1 MKYLY
6 IVAILL
12 ASLGGVYGVGHHNG
26 YAQSQAEVAE
36 QVAQANAAARQ
47 TEQQLNGKI
56 ADLSTQLVKA
66 QNDAQ
71 KQIAKRDSDIAT
83 GKLQLFIKTKAPVC
97 PPANAPATGGN
108 PTDVAVIDPTFA
120 QSIVAITDDG
130 DNAIRKL
137 NACITV
143 YNQVRELLN
152 GTATTK

>member
-6 IVAILL
+6 IVAVLL

-97 PPANAPATGGN
+97 PPANAPATNGN
-108 PTDVAVIDPTFA
+108 PTDVAVIDSGTA
-120 QSIVAITDDG
+120 SAIVAITDKG
-130 DNAIRKL
+130 DEGIRRL
-137 NACITV
+137 NACVAI
-143 YNQVRELLN
+143 YDQVRSMIN
-152 GTATTK
+152 IKQ